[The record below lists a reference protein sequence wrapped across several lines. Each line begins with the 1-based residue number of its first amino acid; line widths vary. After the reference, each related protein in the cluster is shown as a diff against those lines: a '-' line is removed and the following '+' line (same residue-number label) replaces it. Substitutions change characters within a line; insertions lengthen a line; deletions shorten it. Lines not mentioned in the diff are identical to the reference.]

1 MIHSLF
7 RRLFPELPP
16 HERLALDFR
25 VTPDEA
31 RRVLDRVNGDAHKAT
46 MLLVYAARWH
56 RDVDGALADFGP
68 HLREGLMI
76 WEDTIE
82 GRMAMAS
89 WKLAQALAPRR
100 WWLDAF
106 DRIDSRARRAW
117 QNRNTVLGE

>member
-1 MIHSLF
+1 MIRALF

-16 HERLALDFR
+16 HERLALDFC

-31 RRVLDRVNGDAHKAT
+31 RRVLERVGGDERKAT
-46 MLLVYAARWH
+46 IVLLFAASNGRDVGGAIEDLCRDDYVQRWH
-56 RDVDGALADFGP
+56 GTV
-68 HLREGLMI
+68 EGQRVWL
-76 WEDTIE
+76 
-82 GRMAMAS
+82 S
-89 WKLAQALAPRR
+89 WQMAQALAPRR